1 MMKTLNLIYICSLR
15 NAAADQAGRMVEYK
29 GEQRYMMSPL
39 EHLVEQLNTTS
50 LGKQYALKAVIFDD
64 DLSHGPDQRK
74 LQDYGLER
82 GTSKGPWIYPE
93 SLNIQGQPVDELL
106 QNIPSSYRKTPL
118 NSPERVAGKKE
129 FEAQLEAQL
138 DALEA
143 DVVLLDGL
151 ILILDDL
158 ASAHSKYHN
167 KIVNIHPG
175 ITRADSPYQRRGATA
190 TLDALYGARG
200 QKVTNWATRETV
212 SVPVIDKTGASFHY
226 IDQGIDSGPV
236 ITDVM
241 NTHINPDDT
250 IIEMRWNN
258 FQQSLFPAMING
270 LKLLAEQR
278 LPKPVA
284 VDAEPA

>member
-1 MMKTLNLIYICSLR
+1 MKTLNLVYICSLR

-39 EHLVEQLNTTS
+39 EHLVNELNTTS
-50 LGKQYALKAVIFDD
+50 LGQQYALKAVIFDD
-64 DLSHGPDQRK
+64 DLSHAPDHRK
-74 LQDYGLER
+74 LEGYGLNR
-82 GTSKGPWIYPE
+82 SDASGPWIYPQ
-93 SLNIQGQPVDELL
+93 SLEVKGQLVDELL
-106 QNIPSSYRKTPL
+106 INIPSEYRKTPMK
-118 NSPERVAGKKE
+118 SPQRISGKSD
-129 FEAQLEAQL
+129 FEARLEAQL
-138 DALEA
+138 DTLQA
-143 DVVLLDGL
+143 DVILLDGL

-158 ASAHSKYHN
+158 ASVDSKYHK

-175 ITRADSPYQRRGATA
+175 ITRPDSPYQRRGATA

-200 QKVTNWATRETV
+200 QKVINWTTRETERA
-212 SVPVIDKTGASFHY
+212 PVIDKTGASFHY

-241 NTHINPDDT
+241 DTHINPDDT

-270 LKLLAEQR
+270 LKILAEQR
-278 LPKPVA
+278 LPKPLLT
-284 VDAEPA
+284 